1 MLKLLSFS
9 GCGKDKNGESVPEI
23 TKGIVLTPTTR
34 HPRTFITTAGTG
46 EPQCILV
53 AWDTHPH
60 GLMVWLQMGG
70 HKERAI
76 NSSRAPPPGLS
87 SDRESQQRD
96 STCVNEPQRWQE
108 ERQAQLCLARMP
120 AAVVPD
126 TRPAL
131 HRRWEAHAEA
141 CTPHEHVSS
150 SHCMHLFLR
159 RLDRPA
165 LNSRAH

>member
-60 GLMVWLQMGG
+60 GLMVWLQVVATR
-70 HKERAI
+70 KERSTLHERHPRGCTMTESHS
-76 NSSRAPPPGLS
+76 NETPP
-87 SDRESQQRD
+87 
-96 STCVNEPQRWQE
+96 
-108 ERQAQLCLARMP
+108 A
-120 AAVVPD
+120 
-126 TRPAL
+126 
-131 HRRWEAHAEA
+131 
-141 CTPHEHVSS
+141 
-150 SHCMHLFLR
+150 
-159 RLDRPA
+159 
-165 LNSRAH
+165 